1 MVLTQLMGLR
11 LRVLLVL
18 SGACFVTGVV
28 VLGLEVGESISGKQ
42 MGLEVLLVG
51 VCGLVNLAVLYG
63 GSFDSKKN
71 FILREQ
77 IEMQTN
83 QTNDIW
89 TILVPE
95 FVRNFFAEN
104 DKDGGQY
111 KEKSVAILFCYVCNF
126 D

>member
-1 MVLTQLMGLR
+1 MG
-11 LRVLLVL
+11 
-18 SGACFVTGVV
+18 
-28 VLGLEVGESISGKQ
+28 I
-42 MGLEVLLVG
+42 
-51 VCGLVNLAVLYG
+51 CGMANVAILY
-63 GSFDSKKN
+63 SSTFDSRKN

-95 FVRNFFAEN
+95 FVRNFFSEN

-111 KEKSVAILFCYVCNF
+111 KEKNVAILFCYVCNF
-126 D
+126 DAIL

>member
-1 MVLTQLMGLR
+1 MGVRLILILLMSGFCFIVATAVLAMSSTSSEKLAIEV
-11 LRVLLVL
+11 VLLAV
-18 SGACFVTGVV
+18 CGVV
-28 VLGLEVGESISGKQ
+28 NVAI
-42 MGLEVLLVG
+42 
-51 VCGLVNLAVLYG
+51 LYG
-63 GSFDSKKN
+63 STFDSRKN

-104 DKDGGQY
+104 DRDGGQY